1 MILHF
6 QDIDL
11 SMIKDV
17 EDPAIGA
24 GILSQNESMFNVKDQ
39 IEWLKN
45 HSRDFNKGRQIVEAL
60 QVSNISDTIMLKIY
74 YSLIVY

>member
-1 MILHF
+1 
-6 QDIDL
+6 
-11 SMIKDV
+11 MIKDF

-45 HSRDFNKGRQIVEAL
+45 HSQNFNKGKQIVEAL
-60 QVSNISDTIMLKIY
+60 QVSNIFNTIMFDILH
-74 YSLIVY
+74 

>member
-1 MILHF
+1 MHF

-11 SMIKDV
+11 LMIKDF

-39 IEWLKN
+39 IEWLKT
-45 HSRDFNKGRQIVEAL
+45 HSRDFNKGKQIVEAL
-60 QVSNISDTIMLKIY
+60 QVSNISDTGMLKTY
-74 YSLIVY
+74 Y